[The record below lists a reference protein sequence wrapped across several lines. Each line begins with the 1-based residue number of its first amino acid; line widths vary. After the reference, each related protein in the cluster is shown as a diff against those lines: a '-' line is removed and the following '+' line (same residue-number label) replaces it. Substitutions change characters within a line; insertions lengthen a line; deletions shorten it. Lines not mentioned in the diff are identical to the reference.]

1 MLPDLTNGQ
10 GVFNS
15 PEVRVKM
22 KILHA
27 VDKSLDRMTISE
39 ICKNAGISRQT
50 FYRHFESKYD
60 IPWWHSIFCRQF
72 YLNEI
77 GRTIDWH
84 TGYYHHLR
92 LVSQEREFYR
102 KSIQYSINTPFGQ
115 TVMPENRI
123 AVLIDTLENYRHV
136 PVDDNMRFLVETFSK
151 LETEVMNDW
160 FRSDQPTDLV
170 RWTEDLV
177 SLVPARLYHAL
188 ELDTPKAD
196 PFRDAR
202 TLRKPF

>member
-22 KILHA
+22 RILHA

-123 AVLIDTLENYRHV
+123 AVLIDTLENYRRV

-177 SLVPARLYHAL
+177 SLVPTRLYHAL